1 MTILATL
8 CITEKLEMYSS
19 VFAYLVTV
27 FRNERNVI
35 KYEEYGQIHKF

>member
-1 MTILATL
+1 MTILASL
-8 CITEKLEMYSS
+8 CIMEKLEVYSS

-35 KYEEYGQIHKF
+35 KYEKIWSNS